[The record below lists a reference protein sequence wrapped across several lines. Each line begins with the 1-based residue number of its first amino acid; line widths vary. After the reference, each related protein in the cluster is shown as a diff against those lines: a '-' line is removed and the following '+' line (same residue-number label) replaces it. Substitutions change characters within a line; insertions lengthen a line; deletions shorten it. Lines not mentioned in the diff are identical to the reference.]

1 MYCGIPDP
9 IANGKVEEPENSVFG
24 TVVHYTCEEPYY
36 YMEHEEGGRFFY
48 QRREREGE
56 IWDPKMSGL
65 IGESL
70 LGKGS
75 LISLSCPHLGW
86 KVHGWG

>member
-36 YMEHEEGGRFFY
+36 YMEHEEGVSFFY
-48 QRREREGE
+48 QR
-56 IWDPKMSGL
+56 
-65 IGESL
+65 
-70 LGKGS
+70 
-75 LISLSCPHLGW
+75 
-86 KVHGWG
+86 

>member
-24 TVVHYTCEEPYY
+24 TVIHYTCEEPYY

-48 QRREREGE
+48 QRREREGVWV
-56 IWDPKMSGL
+56 IWRWLLLFLSGWRDRED
-65 IGESL
+65 IVIL
-70 LGKGS
+70 LA
-75 LISLSCPHLGW
+75 
-86 KVHGWG
+86 